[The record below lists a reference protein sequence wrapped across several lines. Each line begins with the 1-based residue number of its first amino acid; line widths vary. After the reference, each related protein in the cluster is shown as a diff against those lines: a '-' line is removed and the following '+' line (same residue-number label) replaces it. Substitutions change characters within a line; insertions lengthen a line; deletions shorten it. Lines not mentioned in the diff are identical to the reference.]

1 MELERL
7 RLKSTQEVRRHSRPM
22 KVFLDPGIP
31 RVPRIQEHLH
41 KIHGTVND
49 ADMDSVIRAAGL
61 EKTFGRTRALDGLDL
76 DVAAGEVH
84 GFLGPNGAGKSTT
97 IRVLLGMLRAKGA
110 ATVLGMDAWGD
121 AVAIHRRIAS
131 VPGDVTLWPNLSGG
145 ETIDL
150 LTRLRGGADPVL
162 RRRLLDDFRLD
173 PKVRAR
179 AYSKGNR
186 QKVALVAAFARRADL
201 YVLDE
206 PTSGLDPV
214 MEEVF
219 RAEVRRVRDEGAAVL
234 LSSHILDEVEQLGDR
249 VTIVRA
255 GRAVET
261 GTLTEL
267 RRLTRTRFRIAADLA
282 PDRLQQ
288 IDGVHDVTA
297 DAGHLAFD
305 VDGPAIPVVLT
316 ALTGAH
322 VTALTAEPPS
332 LEELFLRQYGA
343 DR

>member
-1 MELERL
+1 MD
-7 RLKSTQEVRRHSRPM
+7 TVVQA
-22 KVFLDPGIP
+22 
-31 RVPRIQEHLH
+31 
-41 KIHGTVND
+41 HGLV
-49 ADMDSVIRAAGL
+49 
-61 EKTFGRTRALDGLDL
+61 KTFGRTRALDGLDL
-76 DVAAGEVH
+76 EVVAGEVH

-97 IRVLLGMLRAKGA
+97 IRVLLGMLRAEGS
-110 ATVLGMDAWGD
+110 ATVLGRDPWRE
-121 AVAIHRRIAS
+121 AVEIHRHVAS

-150 LTRLRGGADPVL
+150 LTRLRGGADETL
-162 RRRLLDDFRLD
+162 RLRLLDDLRLD
-173 PKVRAR
+173 PRVKAR

-219 RAEVRRVRDEGAAVL
+219 RAEVRRVRGEGAAVL
-234 LSSHILDEVEQLGDR
+234 LSSHILDEVEQLCDR

-255 GRAVET
+255 GRSVET

-282 PDRLQQ
+282 PDRLEAV
-288 IDGVHDVTA
+288 DGVHDVTV

-305 VDGPAIPVVLT
+305 VDGPAIPAVL
-316 ALTGAH
+316 AVLGGAR

-343 DR
+343 SA

>member
-1 MELERL
+1 MDA
-7 RLKSTQEVRRHSRPM
+7 V
-22 KVFLDPGIP
+22 
-31 RVPRIQEHLH
+31 
-41 KIHGTVND
+41 IHAV
-49 ADMDSVIRAAGL
+49 GL
-61 EKTFGRTRALDGLDL
+61 VKAFGRTRALDGLDL

-97 IRVLLGMLRAKGA
+97 IRVLLGMLRATGT
-110 ATVLGMDAWGD
+110 ATVLGRDPWKD
-121 AVAIHRRIAS
+121 AVAIHRDVAS

-145 ETIDL
+145 ETVDL
-150 LTRLRGGADPVL
+150 LTGLRGGADPAL
-162 RRRLLDDFRLD
+162 RTRLVDDFRLD
-173 PKVRAR
+173 PTVRAR

-234 LSSHILDEVEQLGDR
+234 LSSHILDEVEQLCDR

-255 GRAVET
+255 GRSVET
-261 GTLTEL
+261 GTLADL
-267 RRLTRTRFRIAADLA
+267 RRLTRTRFRVATGLA
-282 PDRLQQ
+282 PERLAGL
-288 IDGVHDVTA
+288 DGVHDVTA
-297 DAGHLAFD
+297 ETGHLVLD
-305 VDGPAIPVVLT
+305 VDGPAIPAVLA
-316 ALTGAH
+316 ALAAAQ

-332 LEELFLRQYGA
+332 LEELFLRQYGVV
-343 DR
+343 R